1 MNFTDMIILAFSN
14 LWRTKLRTLL
24 TTLGVVIGIGA
35 LTSMVSFGTGMQKNV
50 TDAFKNN
57 DLFTSITVTSK
68 KVNLDEIA
76 TGNVGQMAEALKS
89 EGKPLTD
96 SVLEAIRAIPGVEL
110 AYPNLEFAARIKL
123 LGDSASLN
131 VAAMPGAIRQYKPFN
146 DLLAGA
152 FFTSDTSR
160 SVVIREETL
169 SSRLKIKLLKKG
181 GEVTLTHSDSVT
193 GVKLMHPDS
202 LIGKTISL
210 VTMSVNKSKIPMAL
224 LGMMRKNPEMPF
236 DETITEVKICG
247 ILKRQ
252 GEFGRGVFNGNLII
266 PLKTAEAI
274 PKLGFSSVWDL
285 LDQKKK
291 EGAYGSIHV
300 RLSDMKRMN
309 EVKKALEEMEVGVFT
324 ISDQLAEIKRAF
336 LILDSLLGAIG
347 AIALIVAGLGI
358 INTMVMS
365 ILERTREI
373 GIMKAIGG
381 SENEIKM
388 IFFVE
393 AAVIGFIGA
402 IFGLV
407 LGWIVTK
414 IATFVMNTQFL
425 PSGEDPINLFYFPVW
440 LILGAIAFSLLISLA
455 AALYPATRAAR
466 IDPVKALRHD

>member
-57 DLFTSITVTSK
+57 DLFTSITVTPK
-68 KVNLDEIA
+68 QVNIDEIA
-76 TGNVGQMAEALKS
+76 SGSVAEMAEIFKQES
-89 EGKPLTD
+89 VPLTD
-96 SVLEAIRAIPGVEL
+96 SMLQAIQNIPGVEI
-110 AYPNLEFAARIKL
+110 AYPNMEFPARVTL
-123 LGDSASLN
+123 LGDSTSIRFQ
-131 VAAMPGAIRQYKPFN
+131 AMPAAIKKFKPFN
-146 DLLAGA
+146 DMLAGS
-152 FFTSDTSR
+152 FYENDTSN
-160 SVVIREETL
+160 SVIIREDALWQFNIRLEKEGEKPIL
-169 SSRLKIKLLKKG
+169 SK
-181 GEVTLTHSDSVT
+181 EDSVK
-193 GVKLMHPDS
+193 GVKIVSVDS
-202 LIGKTISL
+202 ILGKTIRIVSL
-210 VTMSVNKSKIPMAL
+210 SVSASKIPNAL
-224 LGMMRKNPEMPF
+224 FSMLRNKPEMPF
-236 DETITEVKICG
+236 DETVTLLKVSG
-247 ILKRQ
+247 ILKKS
-252 GEFGRGVFNGNLII
+252 GPFGNRGFSGGIII
-266 PLKTAEAI
+266 PIGTAQKI
-274 PKLGFSSVWDL
+274 PKLGFSSVYDL
-285 LDQKKK
+285 LDTKHKP
-291 EGAYGSIHV
+291 GTYSSIHV
-300 RLSDMKRMN
+300 RISDLKKMD
-309 EVKKALEEMEVGVFT
+309 EVKNALKEMKVGVFS
-324 ISDQLAEIKRAF
+324 IADQLSEIKRAF

-402 IFGLV
+402 IFGLI

-425 PSGEDPINLFYFPVW
+425 PSGEDPVNLFYFPIW
-440 LILGAIAFSLLISLA
+440 LILGAFAFSLIISLA

>member
-1 MNFTDMIILAFSN
+1 
-14 LWRTKLRTLL
+14 
-24 TTLGVVIGIGA
+24 
-35 LTSMVSFGTGMQKNV
+35 
-50 TDAFKNN
+50 
-57 DLFTSITVTSK
+57 
-68 KVNLDEIA
+68 
-76 TGNVGQMAEALKS
+76 
-89 EGKPLTD
+89 
-96 SVLEAIRAIPGVEL
+96 
-110 AYPNLEFAARIKL
+110 
-123 LGDSASLN
+123 
-131 VAAMPGAIRQYKPFN
+131 
-146 DLLAGA
+146 
-152 FFTSDTSR
+152 
-160 SVVIREETL
+160 
-169 SSRLKIKLLKKG
+169 
-181 GEVTLTHSDSVT
+181 
-193 GVKLMHPDS
+193 
-202 LIGKTISL
+202 
-210 VTMSVNKSKIPMAL
+210 
-224 LGMMRKNPEMPF
+224 
-236 DETITEVKICG
+236 
-247 ILKRQ
+247 
-252 GEFGRGVFNGNLII
+252 
-266 PLKTAEAI
+266 
-274 PKLGFSSVWDL
+274 VWDL

-402 IFGLV
+402 IFGLI

-425 PSGEDPINLFYFPVW
+425 PSGEDPVNLFYFPVW
-440 LILGAIAFSLLISLA
+440 LILGAFAFSLLISLA